1 MNSDIERT
9 YGEIGEISRGGVVS
23 WATLTE
29 EEAQILL
36 KNILEKFH
44 LDIIEILKDGE
55 KVDYISTEGEHLE
68 ITVRTKEKPNV

>member
-1 MNSDIERT
+1 MNFDIGKT
-9 YGEIGEISRGGVVS
+9 YGKVSRDGDN
-23 WATLTE
+23 WAILTE

-44 LDIIEILKDGE
+44 LDIVEILKDGE
-55 KVDYISTEGEHLE
+55 KVDYMSTEGEHLE